1 MSEQAG
7 ALKGA
12 EITEEMVRDYLIEHG
27 DFLQR
32 HPDLMD
38 HLHIEHA
45 SGSAVSLVEKQVSVL
60 RERNVDM
67 RRRLGALTSQAR
79 ENDSLFARTR
89 ALVLALLEAQT
100 LAQLADTCEQS
111 LRQDFGV
118 EHAALILFG
127 DPDAA
132 GPGARVE
139 SRESAQQH
147 IGSLLHSGSPL
158 CSALRQEQ
166 LRYLFPQAGDTGSA
180 ALTPLGEKGA
190 AGLLAVGSSD
200 AGHYHSDMD
209 TLFLQYL
216 GDVIQRLLPRLL
228 PPQAA

>member
-1 MSEQAG
+1 VSEQAG
-7 ALKGA
+7 APARA

-67 RRRLGALTSQAR
+67 RRRLSALTSHAR

-89 ALVLALLEAQT
+89 ALVLELLEAES
-100 LAQLADTCEQS
+100 LAQLAATCERS
-111 LRQDFGV
+111 LRKDFGV
-118 EHAALILFG
+118 EYAALILFG
-127 DPDAA
+127 DPGAA
-132 GPGARVE
+132 QPGARIE
-139 SRESAQQH
+139 PRDSAQQH
-147 IGSLLHSGSPL
+147 IGSLLHSGAPL

-166 LRYLFPQAGDTGSA
+166 LRYLFPEAGATGSA
-180 ALTPLGEKGA
+180 ALAPLGGQGA

-200 AGHYHSDMD
+200 AGHYHSGMD

-216 GDVIQRLLPRLL
+216 GDVVLRLLPRLR
-228 PPQAA
+228 PPAA